1 MNGLRLGLTIL
12 ALVLDGLCL
21 ILLIAVFF
29 LAHPTPSAML
39 GIGIF
44 TVVILGNL
52 PPLIW
57 GLTQSRRSAATPE
70 AADVFS

>member
-1 MNGLRLGLTIL
+1 VKGLRLGLTIL
-12 ALVLDGLCL
+12 ALVLDALCL
-21 ILLIAVFF
+21 ILLVAVF
-29 LAHPTPSAML
+29 LMAHPTPSAML

-57 GLTQSRRSAATPE
+57 GLMQSQRSAPTSDT
-70 AADVFS
+70 ADVFR